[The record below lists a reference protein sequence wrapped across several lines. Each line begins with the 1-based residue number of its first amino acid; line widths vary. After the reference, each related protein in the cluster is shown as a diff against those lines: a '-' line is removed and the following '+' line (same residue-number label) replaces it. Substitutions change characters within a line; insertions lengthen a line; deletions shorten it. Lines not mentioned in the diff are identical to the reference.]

1 MLQILMHKADGTL
14 ADLALGSLP
23 ALPVLVPAAAKGD
36 APILITR
43 STQWPAE
50 DELAPLLW
58 KAWARMEALHSMN
71 IYMSDVKEIMGAAQ
85 SGRLDDWLDVM
96 GMQLLDTAKTAHTH
110 IYSV

>member
-1 MLQILMHKADGTL
+1 
-14 ADLALGSLP
+14 
-23 ALPVLVPAAAKGD
+23 VLVPAAAKGD

-71 IYMSDVKEIMGAAQ
+71 IYMSDVKGEAVGAVSAHSHSVCHNVHIRTQ
-85 SGRLDDWLDVM
+85 IDMLGHT
-96 GMQLLDTAKTAHTH
+96 LLDL
-110 IYSV
+110 